1 MKIEQWFATE
11 LRRWAQQPAETP
23 PAEAARSIR
32 ARLRPRAGP
41 RRRPVLRPVF
51 VASAAALAT
60 TVAVVVL
67 LRERHQP
74 APVSGTPASITLSS
88 GTLVVID
95 LGLGEVRR

>member
-23 PAEAARSIR
+23 PAEAARSIT

-41 RRRPVLRPVF
+41 RRRPLLRPVF

-60 TVAVVVL
+60 AVAVVVL
-67 LRERHQP
+67 LQERQQP
-74 APVSGTPASITLSS
+74 EPASGTPASITLSS

-95 LGLGEVRR
+95 LGEVRR

>member
-23 PAEAARSIR
+23 PAEAARSIT

-41 RRRPVLRPVF
+41 RRRLLLRPVF

-60 TVAVVVL
+60 AIAAVVL
-67 LRERHQP
+67 LQERQRP
-74 APVSGTPASITLSS
+74 EPVSSTPASITLSS

-95 LGLGEVRR
+95 LGEVRR